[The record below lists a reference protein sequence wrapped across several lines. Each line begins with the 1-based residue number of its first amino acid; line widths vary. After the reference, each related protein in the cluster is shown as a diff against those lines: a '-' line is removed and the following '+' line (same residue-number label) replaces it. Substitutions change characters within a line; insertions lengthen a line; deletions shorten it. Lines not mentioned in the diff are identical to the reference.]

1 MLGQSPIDSAPERL
15 PVSDPSRLRME
26 LAGAGVVVEA
36 SAGDDEK
43 LAEIRRIYELFVAA
57 LSGYLLMP
65 LPSWRAGE
73 GAREN

>member
-1 MLGQSPIDSAPERL
+1 
-15 PVSDPSRLRME
+15 ME